1 MASKKTVRILV
12 DTPVEGIQYR
22 ANQLVAFPAEQAA
35 ALKESGFADDSKAAV
50 DYCKSE
56 GVEVID
62 HAPAPAE
69 PEQEPAPVTE

>member
-1 MASKKTVRILV
+1 MAGKKTVRILV

-50 DYCKSE
+50 EYCKSE
-56 GVEVID
+56 GAEVLDHSPVVPELPADPSPVVE
-62 HAPAPAE
+62 
-69 PEQEPAPVTE
+69 